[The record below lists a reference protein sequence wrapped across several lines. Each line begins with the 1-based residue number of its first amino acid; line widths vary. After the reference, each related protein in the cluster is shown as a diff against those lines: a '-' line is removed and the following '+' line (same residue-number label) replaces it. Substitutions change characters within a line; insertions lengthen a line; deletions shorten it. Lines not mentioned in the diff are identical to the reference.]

1 VAGPGEECPPVDASR
16 PSAPRVHDYL
26 LGGKDNF
33 AADRAL
39 AETLMLP
46 GEGCPDLPG
55 LVKASRQYIL
65 NGVRRL
71 ARRGIAQFID
81 CGCGMPAVPRTT
93 VHGAAREILG
103 GAAVL
108 YLDRDAQVLCHVAA
122 LCKGPGLACAAVDV
136 TDPAAVLKALAGPQA
151 AQVID
156 LSRPAGIAFGGTL
169 SAMPASA
176 ARAAVREVTAAL
188 APGSAVV
195 ASGVSYADEGFGQAQ
210 AARFREAAGV
220 TWYSHSP
227 QDMASIFAAAG
238 LAGGDG
244 GPVTVA
250 DVQWPP
256 PEGPRRGMV
265 LGATGFKD

>member
-1 VAGPGEECPPVDASR
+1 V
-16 PSAPRVHDYL
+16 L
-26 LGGKDNF
+26 LVIEAAFADGSDPLDQVVGHGGFAFD
-33 AADRAL
+33 AADA
-39 AETLMLP
+39 
-46 GEGCPDLPG
+46 
-55 LVKASRQYIL
+55 
-65 NGVRRL
+65 
-71 ARRGIAQFID
+71 
-81 CGCGMPAVPRTT
+81 
-93 VHGAAREILG
+93 G
-103 GAAVL
+103 G
-108 YLDRDAQVLCHVAA
+108 
-122 LCKGPGLACAAVDV
+122 CAAIA
-136 TDPAAVLKALAGPQA
+136 DPVET
-151 AQVID
+151 
-156 LSRPAGIAFGGTL
+156 AGIAFGGTL